1 VVILYVIIVYDVG
14 VERVNK
20 VRIYLK
26 QYLNWVQNSVFE
38 GELTDSE
45 YMKITNGLKEIID
58 ESLDHVICYKSKDRK
73 YLDVDEIGTKKAEI
87 STII

>member
-1 VVILYVIIVYDVG
+1 MYVIIVYDIG

-26 QYLNWVQNSVFE
+26 QYVNWVQNSVFE
-38 GELTDSE
+38 GELTRAE
-45 YMKITNGLKEIID
+45 YLKITNHLKGLIEKSHDHIIF
-58 ESLDHVICYKSKDRK
+58 YKSRDKK
-73 YLDVDEIGTKKAEI
+73 YLDIDQIGTKKAET